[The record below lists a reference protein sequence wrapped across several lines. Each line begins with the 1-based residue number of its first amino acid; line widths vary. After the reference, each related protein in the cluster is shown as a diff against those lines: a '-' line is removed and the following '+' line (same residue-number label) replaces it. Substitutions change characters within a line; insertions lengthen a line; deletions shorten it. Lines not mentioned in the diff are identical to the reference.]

1 MTFFYFLVIFYVDLK
16 FYLNKPIKINLGEG
30 KMELKI
36 WAKSFFSIYRCLS
49 TLVKSI
55 DDFVEVRAST
65 SFYSSLNRLTLCRT
79 EKVFSDITALIN
91 KKITF
96 LNIKCL
102 VEKLLSSLPESSARF
117 LVLKYIDG
125 YTFEKTAES
134 LEISTRT
141 AMRWNITVLNRCSE
155 ILRSW
160 GYSHKKMLEF
170 VNHEK
175 WIIDFYNK
183 LLQEQNQHAKRVS
196 VILILNDVQKE
207 CRKYMV

>member
-36 WAKSFFSIYRCLS
+36 WAKSFFSIYRCLNI
-49 TLVKSI
+49 LAKSI

-65 SFYSSLNRLTLCRT
+65 SFYSSLSRLTLCGT
-79 EKVFSDITALIN
+79 EKVFNDITALIN

-102 VEKLLSSLPESSARF
+102 TEKLLSSLPESSAKF

-125 YTFEKTAES
+125 YTFEKTAEV

-141 AMRWNITVLNRCSE
+141 AMRWNITVLNRCAE
-155 ILRSW
+155 ILRAW

-170 VNHEK
+170 VNNEK
-175 WIIDFYNK
+175 WIVDFYNK
-183 LLQEQNQHAKRVS
+183 LLQEENQHAKKVS
-196 VILILNDVQKE
+196 VILILNEVQKE
-207 CRKYMV
+207 CKKYMV